1 MNEKKYGDIL
11 EFLEKRK
18 SKPKHKRRI
27 RKPIGL
33 IKNMSKARIG
43 TVILAIGVIISLFG
57 IRYTK
62 TCMITTIMG
71 VILWWVGLWMI
82 FMKAEKGGMELQ
94 FGEDES

>member
-18 SKPKHKRRI
+18 SKPKHKHRI
-27 RKPIGL
+27 RKLIGL

-43 TVILAIGVIISLFG
+43 TVILTIGIIMSLFG
-57 IRYTK
+57 VRYAK

-71 VILWWVGLWMI
+71 VILFIVGLWMI
-82 FMKAEKGGMELQ
+82 FMKDEKGGMKL
-94 FGEDES
+94 

>member
-18 SKPKHKRRI
+18 SKLKHKHRI
-27 RKPIGL
+27 RKLIGL

-43 TVILAIGVIISLFG
+43 TVILTIGVIISLFG

-71 VILWWVGLWMI
+71 VILFFVGLWMI
-82 FMKAEKGGMELQ
+82 FMKAEKGGMKL
-94 FGEDES
+94 

>member
-18 SKPKHKRRI
+18 SKPKHKHKI
-27 RKPIGL
+27 RKHIGL

-43 TVILAIGVIISLFG
+43 TVILTIGAIMFFFG

-62 TCMITTIMG
+62 TCMITTIIG
-71 VILWWVGLWMI
+71 VILFIVGLWMI
-82 FMKAEKGGMELQ
+82 FMKAEKGGMKL
-94 FGEDES
+94 

>member
-1 MNEKKYGDIL
+1 MDEKKYDSIL

-18 SKPKHKRRI
+18 SKLEHKHRI
-27 RKPIGL
+27 RKPMGL

-43 TVILAIGVIISLFG
+43 TVILAIGVIMSLFG

-71 VILWWVGLWMI
+71 VILFIVGLWMI
-82 FMKAEKGGMELQ
+82 FMKDEKSGMKL
-94 FGEDES
+94 

>member
-18 SKPKHKRRI
+18 SKLKHKHRI
-27 RKPIGL
+27 RKLIGL

-57 IRYTK
+57 IRYTE
-62 TCMITTIMG
+62 TCLITAIMG
-71 VILWWVGLWMI
+71 VILFFVGLRMI
-82 FMKAEKGGMELQ
+82 FMEDEKGEMKL
-94 FGEDES
+94 

>member
-18 SKPKHKRRI
+18 SKSKHKHRI
-27 RKPIGL
+27 RKLMGL

-43 TVILAIGVIISLFG
+43 TVILTIGTIMSLFG
-57 IRYTK
+57 VRYTK

-71 VILWWVGLWMI
+71 VILFIVGLWMI
-82 FMKAEKGGMELQ
+82 FMKAEKGGMKL
-94 FGEDES
+94 

>member
-18 SKPKHKRRI
+18 SKLKHKHRI
-27 RKPIGL
+27 RKLIGL

-43 TVILAIGVIISLFG
+43 TVILTIGTIMSLFG
-57 IRYTK
+57 MRYTK

-71 VILWWVGLWMI
+71 VILFIVGLWMI
-82 FMKAEKGGMELQ
+82 FMKDEKGGMKL
-94 FGEDES
+94 